1 MVVSEHRLKRMIRIV
16 DMMRKQQYPNY
27 TKIRRAF
34 EQATFDTTETMVLT
48 CDRKTIWQDLKIL
61 KEEFHCPWEYDRS
74 RHGYYL
80 KDIHWDFA
88 YPAYLSESQMMA
100 MLVGR
105 RISENIFPEPL
116 KSDICSAVDYL
127 LNVANPDLQKCSFVS
142 QMKFFSARTG
152 NVDPAIFEPVYQA
165 WRDHFLLH
173 IVYRDYQG
181 NASVRDI
188 EPHALFFRN
197 NNWYIY
203 ARACNADEPRNF
215 MIHRIQRAEVIRKT
229 FEPDPEIYNNIRFT
243 LTPVK
248 DVVLRFHK
256 DIHDSIFSNPF
267 HENQEIIWDTD
278 DPMFKLIKIPV
289 APQEILVQRILE
301 QSGKLTVVKPDSLK
315 EKVIEAARNVI
326 NAHSC

>member
-142 QMKFFSARTG
+142 QMKFFSPG
-152 NVDPAIFEPVYQA
+152 QA
-165 WRDHFLLH
+165 ML
-173 IVYRDYQG
+173 I
-181 NASVRDI
+181 
-188 EPHALFFRN
+188 
-197 NNWYIY
+197 
-203 ARACNADEPRNF
+203 
-215 MIHRIQRAEVIRKT
+215 
-229 FEPDPEIYNNIRFT
+229 
-243 LTPVK
+243 
-248 DVVLRFHK
+248 LRFLNQFTRHGG
-256 DIHDSIFSNPF
+256 IIFF
-267 HENQEIIWDTD
+267 CILYIAIIKET
-278 DPMFKLIKIPV
+278 PRCETLNLMRFFSVITTGISTRAHV
-289 APQEILVQRILE
+289 MQMNHEIL
-301 QSGKLTVVKPDSLK
+301 
-315 EKVIEAARNVI
+315 
-326 NAHSC
+326 

>member
-152 NVDPAIFEPVYQA
+152 GRGGDTA
-165 WRDHFLLH
+165 RDS
-173 IVYRDYQG
+173 G
-181 NASVRDI
+181 
-188 EPHALFFRN
+188 
-197 NNWYIY
+197 
-203 ARACNADEPRNF
+203 
-215 MIHRIQRAEVIRKT
+215 
-229 FEPDPEIYNNIRFT
+229 
-243 LTPVK
+243 
-248 DVVLRFHK
+248 LRRGCGG
-256 DIHDSIFSNPF
+256 DRP
-267 HENQEIIWDTD
+267 
-278 DPMFKLIKIPV
+278 
-289 APQEILVQRILE
+289 
-301 QSGKLTVVKPDSLK
+301 
-315 EKVIEAARNVI
+315 
-326 NAHSC
+326 

>member
-1 MVVSEHRLKRMIRIV
+1 M
-16 DMMRKQQYPNY
+16 
-27 TKIRRAF
+27 
-34 EQATFDTTETMVLT
+34 
-48 CDRKTIWQDLKIL
+48 KIL

-142 QMKFFSARTG
+142 QMKFFSAKTG
-152 NVDPAIFEPVYQA
+152 NVDPAIFKPVYQA

-215 MIHRIQRAEVIRKT
+215 MIHRIQRAEVIQKT

>member
-1 MVVSEHRLKRMIRIV
+1 M
-16 DMMRKQQYPNY
+16 
-27 TKIRRAF
+27 
-34 EQATFDTTETMVLT
+34 
-48 CDRKTIWQDLKIL
+48 
-61 KEEFHCPWEYDRS
+61 
-74 RHGYYL
+74 
-80 KDIHWDFA
+80 
-88 YPAYLSESQMMA
+88 
-100 MLVGR
+100 
-105 RISENIFPEPL
+105 
-116 KSDICSAVDYL
+116 
-127 LNVANPDLQKCSFVS
+127 
-142 QMKFFSARTG
+142 
-152 NVDPAIFEPVYQA
+152 
-165 WRDHFLLH
+165 
-173 IVYRDYQG
+173 
-181 NASVRDI
+181 RDI

-215 MIHRIQRAEVIRKT
+215 MIHRIQRAEVIQKT